1 MRTVVAH
8 HDWVRAIAVSPDGAQ
23 VATCGNDH
31 KVRLWSLA
39 ESQAQMNLP
48 GHSRPVYRVAYMADG
63 KFLVSA
69 DLLGL
74 IIK

>member
-1 MRTVVAH
+1 M
-8 HDWVRAIAVSPDGAQ
+8 
-23 VATCGNDH
+23 
-31 KVRLWSLA
+31 A

-48 GHSRPVYRVAYMADG
+48 GHSRPVYRVTYTADG

-74 IIK
+74 INK